1 MVGAVVVNND
11 FKNILEPL
19 IHHGWQFVK
28 EDSTRIQMNKK
39 YSELEEISVS
49 VSNSE
54 YSPYYASC
62 STASSTASPVNTD
75 IIHIT
80 LPIKNSKYSFY
91 KKHTDRLQSIMFLQ
105 NYIAD
110 IIT

>member
-19 IHHGWQFVK
+19 INHGWQFVK
-28 EDSTRIQMNKK
+28 EDSMRIQMNKK

-49 VSNSE
+49 VSNSSSS
-54 YSPYYASC
+54 YSS
-62 STASSTASPVNTD
+62 SSTSSSSSNSD

-80 LPIKNSKYSFY
+80 LPIKNSNYSFY
-91 KKHTDRLQSIMFLQ
+91 KKHTDLQQSIMFLQ

>member
-1 MVGAVVVNND
+1 MVGAVVVTDD

-19 IHHGWQFVK
+19 INHGWQFVK
-28 EDSTRIQMNKK
+28 EDSMRIQMNKK

-49 VSNSE
+49 VSNSSS
-54 YSPYYASC
+54 YPSSYPS
-62 STASSTASPVNTD
+62 SSSTSSNTD

-80 LPIKNSKYSFY
+80 LPIKNSNYSFY
-91 KKHTDRLQSIMFLQ
+91 KKYTDLQQSIMFLQ
-105 NYIAD
+105 NYIDD